1 MKDSTADQ
9 ELDFDTDIESA
20 AELDAAPDEAEELWE
35 KSRRELVV
43 SVLDYNLQTLSDLV
57 TQKQIDLSPRY
68 QRRDRWKTDRQSR
81 LIESF
86 LMNVPIPQIFLN
98 EDQYGKYSV
107 IDGKQRLTA
116 VHEFLRGRLRLAGL
130 QVFSELNGK
139 TIDDLAPNFR
149 AIIGTRAALRA
160 TIILRQSD
168 NEVKYEVF
176 RRLNTGGVS
185 LNPQEIRNST
195 WPGSLNNLLLDLSEL
210 EQFRALLGIVQP
222 DRSALYKE
230 MRDVELV
237 LRYFTFRNDWD
248 TFSGGMAKRLDR
260 FMTDHQKATKA
271 ELTAMQVDFEY
282 KLSQIQAAYG
292 EHAFRRYTPETKTW
306 RKPIVAALFDAQM
319 FSIGDHDPGVLAQ
332 HSTEIGRRYTDL
344 FSDQSFRRSIDAAT
358 NTPALFR
365 ERIATMRDIV
375 TEVVDR

>member
-1 MKDSTADQ
+1 MTDAT
-9 ELDFDTDIESA
+9 EVETLDFETDIESA
-20 AELDAAPDEAEELWE
+20 DELDEAPDEAEVLWE

-57 TQKQIDLSPRY
+57 TQNQIDLSPRY
-68 QRRDRWKTDRQSR
+68 QRRDRWKADRQSR

-116 VHEFLRGRLRLAGL
+116 IHEFLRGRLRLTGL
-130 QVFSELNGK
+130 QIFSELNGK

-195 WPGSLNNLLLDLSEL
+195 WPGPLNNLLLDLSEL
-210 EQFRALLGIVQP
+210 DKFRVLLGIVQP
-222 DRSALYKE
+222 ERSALYKE

-248 TFSGGMAKRLDR
+248 SFSGGMAKRLDR
-260 FMTDHQKATKA
+260 FMTDNQKASKA
-271 ELTAMQVDFEY
+271 QLVQMTAEFEH
-282 KLSQIQAAYG
+282 KLSQVHAAFG
-292 EHAFRRYTPETKTW
+292 THAFRRFTPETKTW
-306 RKPIVAALFDAQM
+306 RKPIVAALFDAHM
-319 FSIGDHDPGVLAQ
+319 FSVGNHPPELLAECSSEIDH
-332 HSTEIGRRYTDL
+332 RYTAL
-344 FSDQSFRRSIDAAT
+344 FSDQGFRRSIDAAT

-365 ERIATMRDIV
+365 ERIITVRDMI
-375 TEVVDR
+375 TEVIDR